1 MSRHLTDL
9 EIAKLFENG
18 GAAAVLRAERRLTS
32 PDYRFRSNY
41 KSAKDL
47 LKDIETKLS
56 QDEKKYEFE
65 VGDHVLCCDLLA
77 GPNLWRVGYVTAK
90 NRQPQGPV
98 YSIQCCG
105 CDLNAVDASC
115 VKAIG
120 SIGKPKKPDAYIL
133 KNLQQ
138 LKCQLHCM
146 SVEEKDLTWNAHMR
160 SIEQKANSIMM
171 QKTIRQLQE
180 EKREMEAR
188 IEEMKQR
195 ITELQNSNVPAEDSE
210 VNL

>member
-1 MSRHLTDL
+1 MSHTMSMPLTDF
-9 EIAKLFENG
+9 EIAELSANG

-32 PDYRFRSNY
+32 PDHRFRSNY

-47 LKDIETKLS
+47 LDAIKTKLS
-56 QDEKKYEFE
+56 QYKKKNEFE
-65 VGDHVLCCDLLA
+65 EGDHVLCRDLLA
-77 GPNLWRVGYVTAK
+77 GPNLWRVGYVTAI

-105 CDLNAVDASC
+105 CDLNSVDASC

-120 SIGKPKKPDAYIL
+120 WIGKPKKPDTGIL
-133 KNLQQ
+133 ESLLQ
-138 LKCQLHCM
+138 LKCRLHCM
-146 SVEEKDLTWNAHMR
+146 SVEEKNLTWQAHLR

-180 EKREMEAR
+180 EKRGMEAAS
-188 IEEMKQR
+188 KK
-195 ITELQNSNVPAEDSE
+195 
-210 VNL
+210 